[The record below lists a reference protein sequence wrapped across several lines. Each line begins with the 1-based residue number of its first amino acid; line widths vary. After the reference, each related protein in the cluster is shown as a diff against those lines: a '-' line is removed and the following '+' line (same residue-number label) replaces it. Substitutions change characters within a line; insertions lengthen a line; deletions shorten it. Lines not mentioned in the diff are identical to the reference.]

1 MRILFAVLVFASER
15 DEMTSGHQGTQM
27 IAKAFIIVA
36 AFTISV
42 LITPSA
48 SQAQHKGHVPR
59 VGYLGT
65 SSASLE
71 AELVNAFREG
81 LRERGYVEGQNI
93 VVEYRWAEGNYQR
106 FPDLI
111 ADLVK
116 LKVDLILTAG
126 TPGALAAKRATQTI
140 PIVMA
145 VTGDAVATGL
155 VSSLARPG
163 GNLTGLTTMAPEL
176 EGKRL
181 EILRELVPKLATLVV
196 LLNTSNPFTAIQSEQ
211 TKISAKSL
219 GIQVQPI
226 DLQRP
231 EDLKD
236 AFARFARQRPDAM
249 TMVADRFLLAHR
261 AEIVEFVAKT
271 RVPAMYPYRDFVVA
285 GGLMSY
291 APSYEDLFRR
301 SATYV
306 DKILRGAKPSDL
318 PIEQPTKFEFL
329 VNVKTA
335 KTLGVP
341 IPPSLLLRADHV
353 FE

>member
-1 MRILFAVLVFASER
+1 
-15 DEMTSGHQGTQM
+15 MT
-27 IAKAFIIVA
+27 AKAFIIVA
-36 AFTISV
+36 VFTLGV

-48 SQAQHKGHVPR
+48 TQAQQRGHVPR

-71 AELVNAFREG
+71 PELVKAFREG
-81 LRERGYVEGQNI
+81 LRDRGYVEGQNI
-93 VVEYRWAEGNYQR
+93 LIEYRWAEGNYKR
-106 FPDLI
+106 FPDLV

-145 VTGDAVATGL
+145 VTGDAVGTGL

-163 GNLTGLTTMAPEL
+163 GNLTGLTTMVPDL

-181 EILRELVPKLATLVV
+181 EILREVLPKLATLVV
-196 LLNTSNPFTAIQSEQ
+196 LLNTSNPYTAIPWEQ
-211 TKISAKSL
+211 TKISAKTL
-219 GIQVQPI
+219 GIQLQPVEV
-226 DLQRP
+226 QRP
-231 EDLKD
+231 DDFQD
-236 AFARFARQRPDAM
+236 AFARVARQRPDAI

-261 AEIVEFVAKT
+261 TQIVDFVAKT
-271 RVPAMYPYRDFVVA
+271 RLPAMYPYRDFVVA

-301 SATYV
+301 SAAYV
-306 DKILRGAKPSDL
+306 DKILKGAKPSDI
-318 PIEQPTKFEFL
+318 PIEQPTKFELL
-329 VNVKTA
+329 VNLKTA
-335 KTLGVP
+335 KMLGVP

-353 FE
+353 VE

>member
-1 MRILFAVLVFASER
+1 
-15 DEMTSGHQGTQM
+15 M
-27 IAKAFIIVA
+27 IAQALIIVV
-36 AFTISV
+36 AFAISV
-42 LITPSA
+42 LITPLA
-48 SQAQHKGHVPR
+48 SQAQPRGHVPR
-59 VGYLGT
+59 LGYLGT

-71 AELVNAFREG
+71 AELVKALREG
-81 LRERGYVEGQNI
+81 LREHGYIDGQNI
-93 VVEYRWAEGNYQR
+93 VIEYRWAEGNYQR
-106 FPDLI
+106 FPDLV

-116 LKVDLILTAG
+116 LKVDLILTTG
-126 TPGALAAKRATQTI
+126 TPGAFAAKRATQTI

-163 GNLTGLTTMAPEL
+163 GNLTGFTTMVPDL

-181 EILRELVPKLATLVV
+181 EILREVLPKLATLVV
-196 LLNTSNPFTAIQSEQ
+196 LLNTSNPLTAVQLERARA
-211 TKISAKSL
+211 SAKPL
-219 GIQVQPI
+219 GIQLQPV

-231 EDLKD
+231 EDFKD
-236 AFARFARQRPDAM
+236 AFARVARHRPDAI

-261 AEIVEFVAKT
+261 TQIVDFVART
-271 RVPAMYPYRDFVVA
+271 RLPAMYPYRDFVAA

-329 VNVKTA
+329 VNLKTA
-335 KTLGVP
+335 RMLGVP
-341 IPPSLLLRADHV
+341 IPPSLLLRADQV
-353 FE
+353 LE

>member
-1 MRILFAVLVFASER
+1 
-15 DEMTSGHQGTQM
+15 M
-27 IAKAFIIVA
+27 IARASIIVA

-48 SQAQHKGHVPR
+48 SQPQPRERVPR

-71 AELVNAFREG
+71 SELVKAFREG
-81 LRERGYVEGQNI
+81 LRDRGYVEGQNI
-93 VVEYRWAEGNYQR
+93 GIEYRWAEGNDQR
-106 FPDLI
+106 FPDLV

-116 LKVDLILTAG
+116 LKVDVILTAG

-155 VSSLARPG
+155 VGSLARPG
-163 GNLTGLTTMAPEL
+163 GNLTGLTTMVPDL

-181 EILRELVPKLATLVV
+181 DILRELLPKLATVVV
-196 LLNTSNPFTAIQSEQ
+196 LLNTSNPFTAVQWEQ
-211 TKISAKSL
+211 AKIGAKAL
-219 GIQVQPI
+219 GIHVQPI
-226 DLQRP
+226 ELQRP
-231 EDLKD
+231 EDLKE
-236 AFARFARQRPDAM
+236 AFARVARHRPDAL
-249 TMVADRFLLAHR
+249 TMVADRSLLAHR
-261 AEIVEFVAKT
+261 MQIIDFVAKT
-271 RVPAMYPYRDFVVA
+271 RIPAIYPYRDFVVA

-306 DKILRGAKPSDL
+306 DKILRGAKPSAL

-329 VNVKTA
+329 INLKTA
-335 KTLGVP
+335 KTLDVP
-341 IPPSLLLRADHV
+341 IPPSVLLRADQV

>member
-1 MRILFAVLVFASER
+1 
-15 DEMTSGHQGTQM
+15 M

-36 AFTISV
+36 AFTLSV

-48 SQAQHKGHVPR
+48 SQAQHRGHVPR

-71 AELVNAFREG
+71 SELVKAFREG
-81 LRERGYVEGQNI
+81 LRERGYVEGQKI
-93 VVEYRWAEGNYQR
+93 VIEYRWAEGNYQR
-106 FPDLI
+106 FPDLV

-116 LKVDLILTAG
+116 LKVDLILTTG
-126 TPGALAAKRATQTI
+126 TPGPLAAKRATQTI

-145 VTGDAVATGL
+145 FTGDAVATGL

-163 GNLTGLTTMAPEL
+163 GNLTGLTTMNPDL

-181 EILRELVPKLATLVV
+181 EILRELLPKLVTGVV
-196 LLNTSNPFTAIQSEQ
+196 LLNTSNPFSAIQSEQ
-211 TKISAKSL
+211 TKISAKAL
-219 GIQVQPI
+219 GIQLQPI

-231 EDLKD
+231 EDFKD
-236 AFARFARQRPDAM
+236 AFARVARQRPDAI

-261 AEIVEFVAKT
+261 AQIVDFVAKT

-291 APSYEDLFRR
+291 APSYEDLCRR

-306 DKILRGAKPSDL
+306 DKILKGAKPADL
-318 PIEQPTKFEFL
+318 PVEQASKYEL
-329 VNVKTA
+329 VINLKTA
-335 KTLGVP
+335 KALGLT

>member
-1 MRILFAVLVFASER
+1 
-15 DEMTSGHQGTQM
+15 M
-27 IAKAFIIVA
+27 IDKALTLIVA
-36 AFTISV
+36 FALSV
-42 LITPSA
+42 LLTPPA
-48 SQAQHKGHVPR
+48 TEAQQRAHLPR

-71 AELVNAFREG
+71 AELVKAFRDG
-81 LRERGYVEGQNI
+81 LRDLGYVEGQNI
-93 VVEYRWAEGNYQR
+93 LIEYRWAEGNYQR
-106 FPDLI
+106 FPDLV
-111 ADLVK
+111 ADLVN

-145 VTGDAVATGL
+145 VTGDAVGTGL

-163 GNLTGLTTMAPEL
+163 GNLTGLTMMVPDL

-181 EILRELVPKLATLVV
+181 EILREVVPKLTALVV
-196 LLNTSNPFTAIQSEQ
+196 LLNTANPLTAIQWKQ
-211 TKISAKSL
+211 TEISARTL
-219 GIQVQPI
+219 GIQ
-226 DLQRP
+226 LQSVELRRP
-231 EDLKD
+231 EEFKD
-236 AFARFARQRPDAM
+236 AFAKVARQRPDGI

-261 AEIVEFVAKT
+261 MQIVDFVAKT
-271 RVPAMYPYRDFVVA
+271 RLPAIYPYRDFVVA

-291 APSYEDLFRR
+291 SPSYEDLFRR

-306 DKILRGAKPSDL
+306 DKILKGAKPSDL
-318 PIEQPTKFEFL
+318 PIEQPTKFELL
-329 VNVKTA
+329 VNMRTA

-353 FE
+353 VE